1 MNMTLKKIMKKKGWN
16 QEIFILRPKKKKKKT
31 LVLQGEKNYGFH
43 TNFLVGI
50 LFFLPYYKFMII
62 QLILFWIALK
72 LITKLYFIYK

>member
-1 MNMTLKKIMKKKGWN
+1 VCASKKTVFGDEYDPEKNNEKEGLKSRD
-16 QEIFILRPKKKKKKT
+16 FHFTPKKKKKKKP

-62 QLILFWIALK
+62 QLILF
-72 LITKLYFIYK
+72 